1 MFIVFKSMFILFKSM
16 FTVFESMF
24 TVLNQRLRVT
34 GHLILRRLYA
44 TGFRPLNL

>member
-1 MFIVFKSMFILFKSM
+1 MFIVFKSMFTVFKSM
-16 FTVFESMF
+16 FIVFKSMF

-44 TGFRPLNL
+44 TAFKPLNL